1 MLTQYASWTPA
12 LPGHQVVLGAADV
25 ALRQATHRHRSAEVH
40 VHSAKVLT
48 EDPPGLQQS
57 LRERERENQNP
68 ENKQE
73 NEEYIYDAPTT
84 MLHCGEYIYIYIYIK
99 RERERQTIL
108 RAGELLTDVDS
119 LGLGTPSSSRAYRDS
134 SRIRS

>member
-48 EDPPGLQQS
+48 EDPPGLQQT
-57 LRERERENQNP
+57 LRERERERQYCTWSRLFS
-68 ENKQE
+68 QS
-73 NEEYIYDAPTT
+73 EEIIITVQ
-84 MLHCGEYIYIYIYIK
+84 CVWSK
-99 RERERQTIL
+99 RWSLTSSGI
-108 RAGELLTDVDS
+108 GHLLNFITRYKYSV
-119 LGLGTPSSSRAYRDS
+119 
-134 SRIRS
+134 IE

>member
-57 LRERERENQNP
+57 LRERERES
-68 ENKQE
+68 ESRKQ
-73 NEEYIYDAPTT
+73 A
-84 MLHCGEYIYIYIYIK
+84 
-99 RERERQTIL
+99 RE
-108 RAGELLTDVDS
+108 
-119 LGLGTPSSSRAYRDS
+119 
-134 SRIRS
+134 